1 MGVNHSLLDGVHL
14 NNLEVAKVS
23 KSKLW
28 TKDFILIFAT
38 MLFVSLVFYLLM
50 TAMTTYAIEK
60 FNASQSQAGLASGIF
75 VIGGLIARLLAGKYM
90 EVIGRKKLLYG
101 SLFLF
106 LIVTLLYFSAN
117 NLGLLLLVRFIHGA
131 AFGFATTAMPTAIM
145 DIISIERR
153 GEGISYFSLSMTMA
167 SAIGPFLGIFI
178 MQHADFN
185 MMFAVCTGFSVVSI
199 IIMLFAQIPE
209 VRITKKQMDAMKENT
224 WQDFFE
230 KSAIPIS
237 IIMLLTGIAF
247 SGILTFINSYA
258 ININSTA
265 ASFFFIVYAT
275 FIVISRPF
283 TGRLLDVKGDNIV
296 MYPALLLFTLGLILL
311 SLAEF
316 GFILL
321 LAGALVGLGFGT
333 IMSCAQ
339 VIATKKAPQHR
350 IGLATATF
358 LFCLDVGVGTGPF
371 LIGNIIPIVG
381 FRGMYMTMAVAVFLS
396 IFVYYF
402 VHGKKATA
410 SNQPAYISDEI
421 G

>member
-1 MGVNHSLLDGVHL
+1 MG
-14 NNLEVAKVS
+14 KVS

-28 TKDFILIFAT
+28 TKDFTLIFAT

-50 TAMTTYAIEK
+50 TAMTTYAIEQ

-106 LIVTLLYFSAN
+106 LIATLLYFPAN
-117 NLGLLLLVRFIHGA
+117 NLGLLMLVRFIHGA
-131 AFGFATTAMPTAIM
+131 AFGFATTAMPTAII

-209 VRITKKQMDAMKENT
+209 VRITNKQMVAMKEFAG
-224 WQDFFE
+224 QDFFE

-247 SGILTFINSYA
+247 SSILTFLNSYA
-258 ININSTA
+258 ININLGAA

-296 MYPALLLFTLGLILL
+296 MYPALLLFTLSLVLL
-311 SLAEF
+311 SGAES

-339 VIATKKAPQHR
+339 AIATKEVPPHC

-381 FRGMYMTMAVAVFLS
+381 FRGMYMIMAVVVFLS
-396 IFVYYF
+396 IFLYYF
-402 VHGKKATA
+402 VHGKKAA
-410 SNQPAYISDEI
+410 ANNQPAYISDEI

>member
-1 MGVNHSLLDGVHL
+1 M
-14 NNLEVAKVS
+14 S
-23 KSKLW
+23 KLKLW
-28 TKDFILIFAT
+28 TKDFSLIFAT

-50 TAMTTYAIEK
+50 TAMTTYAIEQ
-60 FNASQSQAGLASGIF
+60 FNASQSQAGLVSGIF
-75 VIGGLIARLLAGKYM
+75 VIGGLIARILAGKYM

-106 LIVTLLYFSAN
+106 IIASLLYFPAN
-117 NLGLLLLVRFIHGA
+117 NLGLLLLVRFIHGS
-131 AFGFATTAMPTAIM
+131 AFGFATTAMPTAII
-145 DIISIERR
+145 DIVSVEQR

-185 MMFAVCTGFSVVSI
+185 MMFAVCTGFSVLSI

-209 VRITKKQMDAMKENT
+209 VRVTSKQMDAMQEIKG
-224 WQDFFE
+224 QDLFE

-237 IIMLLTGIAF
+237 IIMLFTGIAF
-247 SGILTFINSYA
+247 SGILTFLNSYA
-258 ININSTA
+258 TNINLGAA
-265 ASFFFIVYAT
+265 ASFFFVVYAA
-275 FIVISRPF
+275 FILISRPF

-296 MYPALLLFTLGLILL
+296 MYPALLLFTLSLILL
-311 SLAEF
+311 SRAES

-321 LAGALVGLGFGT
+321 LAGALIGLGFGT

-339 VIATKKAPQHR
+339 AIATKKVPQHR

-358 LFCLDVGVGTGPF
+358 LFCLDVGVGVGPF
-371 LIGNIIPIVG
+371 LIGKIIPIVG
-381 FRGMYMTMAVAVFLS
+381 FRGMYMIMAVVVFLS
-396 IFVYYF
+396 AFLYYF
-402 VHGKKATA
+402 VHGKKGTG
-410 SNQPAYISDEI
+410 SNQPAYISDQM

>member
-1 MGVNHSLLDGVHL
+1 MNHL
-14 NNLEVAKVS
+14 NDLGVGNVS

-28 TKDFILIFAT
+28 TKDFILIFVT

-106 LIVTLLYFSAN
+106 LIATLLYFPAN

-209 VRITKKQMDAMKENT
+209 VRITKKQMDVMTEFTGK
-224 WQDFFE
+224 DFFE

-237 IIMLLTGIAF
+237 IIMLLMGIAF
-247 SGILTFINSYA
+247 SGILTFFNSYA
-258 ININSTA
+258 ININLSTA

-275 FIVISRPF
+275 FILISRPF

-296 MYPALLLFTLGLILL
+296 IYPALLLFALGLVLL
-311 SLAEF
+311 SRAES

-339 VIATKKAPQHR
+339 AIAIKKMPQHR

-381 FRGMYMTMAVAVFLS
+381 FRGMYMIMAVAVFLS
-396 IFVYYF
+396 IFLYYF
-402 VHGKKATA
+402 VHGKKAAA